1 LVNKGDRKVNEDGM
15 FDVVIYRIE
24 DGEVIEVVAEGETK
38 RQADQIRIGVEMNLN
53 HNEYYV
59 EVE

>member
-1 LVNKGDRKVNEDGM
+1 MNEDGM